1 MRKDYKT
8 VNDIQLGEKKDYL
21 LKISRRKE
29 LKELI
34 FDCLTNK
41 QFELLLSDEKI
52 NKFLNN
58 SSDFFAGVILL
69 LIN

>member
-34 FDCLTNK
+34 
-41 QFELLLSDEKI
+41 
-52 NKFLNN
+52 
-58 SSDFFAGVILL
+58 V
-69 LIN
+69 